1 MKKIFTYAKGVL
13 SEDEGEVVTE
23 FPVPL
28 IVNGREIAT
37 LIASPHELKYLVA
50 GFLRL
55 QGFVS
60 SPDDFELL
68 SVCQDFGAANVRIKG
83 EMPERLKPVL
93 TSGCGSGVTFSM
105 PRSAEVT
112 SGKEYTPAQIFA
124 LMDELGKRADRYRS
138 HGGIHSAAVGD
149 GERMLLYAEDIGRH
163 NTLDRIAGEALLKG
177 IDLKGLMLVTS
188 GRISAE
194 MAAKAALLGICLLAS
209 RTSPT
214 DMAIKLCEES
224 GITLLGYLRAGR
236 FQVYAYQQRL
246 RVQSEKIKGV
256 AGVILAG
263 GQSSRMGRN
272 KALLPYHGKPLIESV
287 YRVMAEL
294 FEQVAVVTNSPDDYS
309 FLPCAKIPDIHAGMG
324 SIAGIHAG
332 LVWSPEERLFVVGCD
347 MPFVE
352 QELVRRLAAMAV
364 GKSCVVPST
373 PGGLEPLHAI
383 YAKRILPLLD
393 EALTSDRRRIIDI
406 LELMEAKVIPVE
418 EIAAI
423 SPQFRSFVNLNTP
436 EDYNSLF

>member
-124 LMDELGKRADRYRS
+124 LMDELGKRDR
-138 HGGIHSAAVGD
+138 
-149 GERMLLYAEDIGRH
+149 
-163 NTLDRIAGEALLKG
+163 K
-177 IDLKGLMLVTS
+177 
-188 GRISAE
+188 
-194 MAAKAALLGICLLAS
+194 
-209 RTSPT
+209 
-214 DMAIKLCEES
+214 
-224 GITLLGYLRAGR
+224 
-236 FQVYAYQQRL
+236 
-246 RVQSEKIKGV
+246 
-256 AGVILAG
+256 
-263 GQSSRMGRN
+263 
-272 KALLPYHGKPLIESV
+272 SV
-287 YRVMAEL
+287 V
-294 FEQVAVVTNSPDDYS
+294 
-309 FLPCAKIPDIHAGMG
+309 
-324 SIAGIHAG
+324 
-332 LVWSPEERLFVVGCD
+332 
-347 MPFVE
+347 
-352 QELVRRLAAMAV
+352 
-364 GKSCVVPST
+364 
-373 PGGLEPLHAI
+373 
-383 YAKRILPLLD
+383 
-393 EALTSDRRRIIDI
+393 
-406 LELMEAKVIPVE
+406 
-418 EIAAI
+418 
-423 SPQFRSFVNLNTP
+423 
-436 EDYNSLF
+436 